1 MAAKGVV
8 VVVVMRLSLGKGALA
23 SKCLQIE
30 VGCAT
35 SPPMTD
41 IPFSAIGFD
50 LDGTLLDTFRD
61 LGAAVNHA
69 LVLGG
74 FHEVSVETSKDLIGG
89 GAKIMLARAIEAQG
103 GLPEAEF
110 KRLYKAM
117 LAYYED
123 HNAVHTA
130 PYPGVRE
137 GLAEL
142 AERGVRMAV
151 VTNKFEA
158 FARNVLTQLHLIDQ
172 FETVIGGDTM
182 GRGADGQFLAKP
194 NPAPV
199 LKARAV
205 LGGGAFVFFG
215 DSTYDAR
222 AAKDA
227 GVPFVAAAYG
237 YCDAPVEQMGA
248 ATVID
253 SFSGLIPALER
264 LGGPA

>member
-1 MAAKGVV
+1 
-8 VVVVMRLSLGKGALA
+8 
-23 SKCLQIE
+23 
-30 VGCAT
+30 
-35 SPPMTD
+35 MTD

-74 FHEVSVETSKDLIGG
+74 FHEVSVESSKDLIGG

-103 GLPEAEF
+103 GVTEDEF

-117 LAYYED
+117 LSYYEA
-123 HNAVHTA
+123 HNAVHTV

-142 AERGVRMAV
+142 AAKGVRMVV
-151 VTNKFEA
+151 VTNKFEG
-158 FARNVLTQLHLIDQ
+158 FAQSVLTQLDLIDQ

-182 GRGADGQFLAKP
+182 GKGPDGQFLAKP
-194 NPAPV
+194 HPAPV
-199 LKARAV
+199 LKAREV
-205 LGGGAFVFFG
+205 LGGGSFVFLG

-237 YCDAPVEQMGA
+237 YCDAPVEKLGA
-248 ATVID
+248 AAVID
-253 SFSGLIPALER
+253 SFWALIPALER
-264 LGGPA
+264 LG